1 MSAVILVPF
10 HGTGAGEADLSWGQ
24 REIWAAMCAQESSLS
39 GGSADPLPE
48 GRTVDY
54 AVSLLSFIMGRYPS
68 YRTRLRFASN
78 GTVRQVLSDHGE
90 IPLHVVDVPDDV
102 EPAAAA
108 ETLRSDWVRQKF
120 DYENEWPIRMGVIR
134 HRGVLTHSV
143 AVHCHLAMDGGG
155 IQNVLEDLVAYH
167 GSGGAAADGDTGP
180 APDQQESLDQ
190 VRWQQSPAGERHH
203 AMVVRHWRKL
213 LSHVSSDRFVP
224 TDDERAPRY
233 WRVAGRSAAARVA
246 THAISNRVGRGD
258 TSPVLMAATAV
269 ALARVTGVNPTVLQV
284 VVNNRFRPGLA
295 ATAGPVAQSGLC
307 AIDVAGVTFD
317 GAVDRAWRSLMSAY
331 LNAYYDPDRMA
342 AAIDELGRER
352 GAPIDLDCFF
362 NDHRG
367 PSEREYTG
375 GPPPQAAL
383 DAAAR
388 MTTTWGPHSELPVP
402 RFYVHVFDAPDAIEL
417 LVHADTRYVPPD
429 DLSAFLNRFEEV
441 LVDSAFDSTVL
452 TGVSTAEAVAGRS

>member
-1 MSAVILVPF
+1 MSAVIHVPF

-68 YRTRLRFASN
+68 YRTRLRFEPN
-78 GTVRQVLSDHGE
+78 GAVRQVLSDHGE
-90 IPLHVVDVPDDV
+90 IPLHIVDVPDDAD
-102 EPAAAA
+102 PAEAA

-120 DYENEWPIRMGVIR
+120 DYENEWPIRMGVLR
-134 HRGVLTHSV
+134 HRGALTHSV

-155 IQNVLEDLVAYH
+155 IQNVLTDLATYN
-167 GSGGAAADGDTGP
+167 GIDGAPADDTGP
-180 APDQQESLDQ
+180 APDQQDSLDQ
-190 VRWQQSPAGERHH
+190 VRWQQSRSGERHH

-213 LSHVSSDRFVP
+213 LSQVPSGRFGD
-224 TDDERAPRY
+224 TDDERDPRY
-233 WRVAGRSAAARVA
+233 WRVTGRSAAAQVA

-269 ALARVTGVNPTVLQV
+269 ALARVTGKNPTVLQV

-295 ATAGPVAQSGLC
+295 ATVGPVAQSGLC
-307 AIDVAGVTFD
+307 AIDVAGGTFD
-317 GAVDRAWRSLMSAY
+317 DAVERAWRSLMSAY

-375 GPPPQAAL
+375 GPPSPAAL
-383 DAAAR
+383 EAAAR
-388 MTTTWGPHSELPVP
+388 MTTTWGPHSALPVP

-417 LVHADTRYVPPD
+417 LVHADTRYLPPAD
-429 DLSAFLNRFEEV
+429 ITAFLNRFEEV
-441 LVDSAFDSTVL
+441 LVDAAFDSTVR
-452 TGVSTAEAVAGRS
+452 TGVSEAEAVAGRP